1 MLTHVALKHHRAA
14 TGWLKQEK
22 TVFLNAKRNHATDN
36 HHNKVCLVDKSMKTQ
51 QTGSVS
57 TKIRHRRSCNQFR
70 PSGPAGLIFK

>member
-36 HHNKVCLVDKSMKTQ
+36 HHNKVCLDQFPPKYD
-51 QTGSVS
+51 TGEAATS
-57 TKIRHRRSCNQFR
+57 
-70 PSGPAGLIFK
+70 SGLPDLPG